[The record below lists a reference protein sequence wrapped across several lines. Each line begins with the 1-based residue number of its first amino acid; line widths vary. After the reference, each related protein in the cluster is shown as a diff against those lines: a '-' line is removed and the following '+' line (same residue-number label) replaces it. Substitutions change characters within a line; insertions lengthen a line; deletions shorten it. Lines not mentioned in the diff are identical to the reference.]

1 LRENVT
7 RRIDRHH
14 TGVRLVALLLALLAV
29 GACGGT
35 ASTGSFGETTLLLG
49 PTPTADEAGV
59 HLAAARGYDGGEGV
73 ELEVTREGEAA
84 DFRLVERPPAGCIA
98 VLAIVRP
105 AKLVLCA
112 DEITL
117 QDERPKVVAVARALR
132 RGYTQ
137 AQIEPDAAVE
147 AMLAEV
153 PGLDRNALSTQ
164 LDAAVPTW
172 TAGAPYFG
180 ELAPGPGRDS
190 SIARDAGDH

>member
-1 LRENVT
+1 
-7 RRIDRHH
+7 
-14 TGVRLVALLLALLAV
+14 VRLPAFLLALVVLA
-29 GACGGT
+29 GCGGT
-35 ASTGSFGETTLLLG
+35 GSTGSFGETTLALG
-49 PTPTADEAGV
+49 PAPTADEAGV
-59 HLAAARGYDGGEGV
+59 FLATARDYDGGEGV
-73 ELEVTREGEAA
+73 ELEVTREDAQAA
-84 DFRLVERPPAGCIA
+84 DFRLVERPPPGCVA

-137 AQIEPDAAVE
+137 TQIEPDAAVE
-147 AMLAEV
+147 AMLAEE
-153 PGLDRNALSTQ
+153 PGLDRNALSTE

-180 ELAPGPGRDS
+180 QLAPGPGRDS
-190 SIARDAGDH
+190 SIAADARDH